1 MCVFFSSFNYIMP
14 RKPTILANEENSQ
27 NSGRLASETGFA
39 TEPVAPTEKSFN
51 IKVSDETDSDA
62 DDASKNIQA
71 PKPKRQQT
79 EKQKEAT
86 AKMRQKL
93 AEKHALI
100 REQKAKQAEETKK
113 VVEEKVVKKAIAI
126 KKKQIK
132 QQKVLDEISDD
143 DTPIEEIIPV
153 VRKATRRPE
162 YTPVIR
168 QNNGPRIIF
177 V

>member
-1 MCVFFSSFNYIMP
+1 MP

-27 NSGRLASETGFA
+27 NSTTEIPASK
-39 TEPVAPTEKSFN
+39 EKSFN
-51 IKVSDETDSDA
+51 VKVTEESESE
-62 DDASKNIQA
+62 DDASKTIQL

-93 AEKHALI
+93 AEKHAMV
-100 REQKAKQAEETKK
+100 REQKAKEAEETKK
-113 VVEEKVVKKAIAI
+113 IVEEKVVKKAIAI

-143 DTPIEEIIPV
+143 DTPIEEIIPIKKKSVPAHKNPV
-153 VRKATRRPE
+153 VRYSTEKPAS
-162 YTPVIR
+162 
-168 QNNGPRIIF
+168 NGPRIIF